1 MSLLEVE
8 EGLSHIR
15 SGSDTLAQVWYQAE
29 PNFESLETDLDSRA
43 AKTGYES
50 RMNVFWPCELLLATT
65 YCYYAA
71 KKTLEAACG
80 RLHNGRNRYAAA
92 GRVTAIGG
100 SNWCYP
106 AIDAVHPGS
115 FCGTYN
121 YRYSKWCYATL
132 SRYLPS
138 VPSSLIIYTALWIIE
153 GWGKVMLCSFVVD
166 LGLSWGIEW
175 WLGQLML
182 CSSR

>member
-1 MSLLEVE
+1 MSLWVVE

-15 SGSDTLAQVWYQAE
+15 SRSDTLAHLWYQAE

-50 RMNVFWPCELLLATT
+50 RMNVFWPCELLLATK

-71 KKTLEAACG
+71 KKTLKAACG

-106 AIDAVHPGS
+106 AMQLILVALVVHS
-115 FCGTYN
+115 RTGTSG
-121 YRYSKWCYATL
+121 SKWCYATL

-138 VPSSLIIYTALWIIE
+138 VPSSLLIYTALWIIE

-166 LGLSWGIEW
+166 LGL
-175 WLGQLML
+175 
-182 CSSR
+182 